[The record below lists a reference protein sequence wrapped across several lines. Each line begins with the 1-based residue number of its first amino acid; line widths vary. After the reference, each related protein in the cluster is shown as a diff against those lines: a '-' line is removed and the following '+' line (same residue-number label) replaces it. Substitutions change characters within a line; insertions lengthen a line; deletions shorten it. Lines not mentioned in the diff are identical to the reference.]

1 MNQIKRGY
9 LIAILHGLFFTAIL
23 IGCSQE
29 PQKPVTRTFP
39 MVDVPTIYADP
50 QVRAEYL
57 AMHFW
62 DKFDFTDTA
71 YVESS
76 TLVSEQA
83 IVDYISALPYA
94 SYDVIYKGIKH
105 TLDQASQNKAMYIYF
120 YTVMSHYLFDNM
132 NSPLRNYEF
141 YIPVLEHMLESDHLD
156 ERRKARPKVLLAQL
170 QKNRPG
176 HKATDIHF
184 TTAAGVKR
192 SLYDINTDHILV
204 MFHSLDCDF
213 CKELTNAINASEL
226 IKTMINQKKLTVLAI
241 YPGTEIDEWKK
252 YQADMPASWI
262 KGYDHDQEIDGQET
276 YAMWNIPA
284 LYLLDKDHMVI
295 MKESPFNYVEY
306 YLGSILNPP
315 TAAPVQNETQPIQE

>member
-1 MNQIKRGY
+1 MKRGY
-9 LIAILHGLFFTAIL
+9 LIVILHSFICVVLLF
-23 IGCSQE
+23 GCSE
-29 PQKPVTRTFP
+29 KPQQSVSRTFP
-39 MVDVPTIYADP
+39 MVDVLTIYADP
-50 QVRAEYL
+50 QARAEYL

-71 YVESS
+71 YVESA

-83 IVDYISALPYA
+83 IVDYLSALPYA
-94 SYDVIYKGIKH
+94 SYDVISKGITH
-105 TLDQASQNKAMYIYF
+105 TMDQASQNKAMYIYF

-141 YIPVLEHMLESDHLD
+141 YIPVLEHMLESEHLD
-156 ERRKARPKVLLAQL
+156 ERRKVRPRLLLTQL

-184 TTAAGVKR
+184 TTASGAKR
-192 SLYDINTDHILV
+192 ALYDINSDYTLI

-213 CKELTNAINASEL
+213 CKELTKVIDASEV

-241 YPGTEIDEWKK
+241 YPGSEIDEWRK
-252 YQADMPASWI
+252 YQVENIPASWI
-262 KGYDHDQEIDGQET
+262 KGHDHDLEIDGQET

-295 MKESPFNYVEY
+295 MKESPFNYIEY
-306 YLGSILNPP
+306 FLGGILNPP
-315 TAAPVQNETQPIQE
+315 TVE